1 MNSDPQIDATQ
12 DEWLIDDDVPEHSA
26 EQSPEMLPW
35 RVLIVDD
42 DVDVH
47 VVTKFSLR
55 NATFKNRPLNFLH
68 AYSAKEGLHILR
80 DTPEVA
86 LVLLDV
92 VMETENAGLLLA
104 RQIRGELNNQLV
116 RIVLRTGQSGLALE
130 QSVIVDYDI
139 NDYRTKSDLTTQ
151 KLFTTVIS
159 SLRAYDSLQ
168 NATQS
173 HFALQLAMAKI
184 KELRAGLDRHA
195 PISIADEHGKLVY
208 VNDKFCT
215 CSHYTRQ
222 ELIGMD
228 YLDLLIEAQRQ
239 VFLHDIWRILQQG
252 QTWHGELQARLK
264 DGSTGPLDCSIVPLL
279 DTQGKPYHYLAIY
292 SAIGA

>member
-1 MNSDPQIDATQ
+1 MSTDPQVDATQ
-12 DEWLIDDDVPEHSA
+12 DEWLIDDDALANNAEPGPEL
-26 EQSPEMLPW
+26 PPW

-55 NATFKNRPLNFLH
+55 NATYRNRPLNFLH
-68 AYSAKEGLHILR
+68 AYSAKEGFSILR

-92 VMETENAGLLLA
+92 VMETENAGLVLA
-104 RQIRGELNNQLV
+104 RQIRGELDNQLV
-116 RIVLRTGQSGLALE
+116 RVVLRTGQSGLALE

-168 NATQS
+168 AAALS
-173 HFALQLAMAKI
+173 HFALQLALAKI
-184 KELRAGLDRHA
+184 KELRAGLDRHL
-195 PISIADEHGKLVY
+195 PLSIADEHGKLVY
-208 VNDKFCT
+208 VNDKFCA
-215 CSHYTRQ
+215 CSQYSRS
-222 ELIGMD
+222 ELIGRA
-228 YLDLLIEAQRQ
+228 YTDLLSAAQKQ
-239 VFLHDIWRILQQG
+239 IFMQDIWRALEQG
-252 QTWHGELQARLK
+252 QTWHSELETRQK
-264 DGSTGPLDCSIVPLL
+264 DGGTPKLESSIIPLL
-279 DTQGKPYHYLAIY
+279 DALGKPYHYLIIY
-292 SAIGA
+292 SAIST